1 MQRVEVE
8 LTPATAEAL
17 SRNATHEARLDEFGG
32 NAKPPPQPRP
42 SKSPARTASAG
53 RVPASQLQLPGSM
66 IDAPVEGPLDRARM
80 ATQAVSFVLVV
91 SLSVLFGYGGW
102 LALVSALLATG
113 VLLLGVANVEQLV
126 VGWLTR
132 PSSGASWLHVP
143 LTDTTLNMDALNRL
157 ANSCQRGRS

>member
-17 SRNATHEARLDEFGG
+17 SRNATHEARLDEFG
-32 NAKPPPQPRP
+32 NAKPPPRP

-80 ATQAVSFVLVV
+80 VTQAVSFVLVV

>member
-1 MQRVEVE
+1 
-8 LTPATAEAL
+8 
-17 SRNATHEARLDEFGG
+17 
-32 NAKPPPQPRP
+32 
-42 SKSPARTASAG
+42 
-53 RVPASQLQLPGSM
+53 M
-66 IDAPVEGPLDRARM
+66 IDAPVEDPLDRARM
-80 ATQAVSFVLVV
+80 VTQAVSFVLVV
-91 SLSVLFGYGGW
+91 SLSVLFGCGGW

-157 ANSCQRGRS
+157 ANSCQRGRPSTQAARCVCRPTAGASPGLAARRPWRAAGRK